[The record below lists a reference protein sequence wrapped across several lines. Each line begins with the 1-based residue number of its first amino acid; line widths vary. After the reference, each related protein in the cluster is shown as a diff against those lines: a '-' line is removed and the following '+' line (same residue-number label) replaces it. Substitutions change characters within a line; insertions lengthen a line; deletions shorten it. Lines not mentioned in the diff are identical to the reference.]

1 MLTGADNV
9 ITFFQVLIA
18 LGSVAL
24 LLGLGVV
31 VRDLVCLSGRL
42 LLPEPCHAGEPGRA
56 RLSGPG
62 GFGRL
67 PREPKQ
73 LQCWGCPPPHTRAH
87 KRPRRHDRLLTHR
100 RGE

>member
-31 VRDLVCLSGRL
+31 VRDLV
-42 LLPEPCHAGEPGRA
+42 A
-56 RLSGPG
+56 
-62 GFGRL
+62 
-67 PREPKQ
+67 
-73 LQCWGCPPPHTRAH
+73 T
-87 KRPRRHDRLLTHR
+87 
-100 RGE
+100 